1 MRKMLF
7 AIFAMGALVSCLN
20 EEILDLNREQIAF
33 GEVFVDNGTR
43 ADYSQLGKPVTAF
56 KVYGTAT
63 GLGNTVQIF
72 NGADVTRPNNYYND
86 ETGVYDSTV
95 PWVCTKPQYWLPKV
109 EYKFAA
115 IVDGVATATTG
126 LPVTIPFTVADGDA
140 NFDLLYAEAQAI
152 TDENGEPDNS
162 PVAFTFR
169 HLLSKMQFE
178 INKQSNQE
186 IEVMSITV
194 TGFVEKGIYDVGG
207 DKWAQNGS
215 TTTTLNFI
223 NSDGELEPRQILP
236 IPDVEQVL
244 DVTIKYK
251 FANVEFEK
259 SGTITQEFEQN
270 TVYVV
275 TATLTGVAIDFS
287 IKIDSTLEW
296 GEGDSTII

>member
-72 NGADVTRPNNYYND
+72 NGADVTRPNNYYNG
-86 ETGVYDSTV
+86 ETGEYNSSV
-95 PWVCTKPQYWLPKV
+95 PWVCTAAQYWLPKV

-115 IVDGVATATTG
+115 IVDGAATATTG
-126 LPVTIPFTVADGDA
+126 LPETIPFTVADGDA

-152 TDENGEPDNS
+152 TDVNGVPNNS

-194 TGFVEKGIYDVGG
+194 TGFVEKGIYDVEG

-236 IPDVEQVL
+236 IPNVEQVL

>member
-72 NGADVTRPNNYYND
+72 NGADVTRPNNYYNG
-86 ETGVYDSTV
+86 ETGEYNSSV
-95 PWVCTKPQYWLPKV
+95 PWVCTAAQYWLPKV

-115 IVDGVATATTG
+115 IVDGAATATTG

-152 TDENGEPDNS
+152 TDENGVPNNS

-178 INKQSNQE
+178 INKQSSQE

-194 TGFVEKGIYDVGG
+194 TGFVEKGIYDVN
-207 DKWAQNGS
+207 DEVWAQNGS

-223 NSDGELEPRQILP
+223 NSDGKLEPRQILP

-259 SGTITQEFEQN
+259 SGKITQKFEQN